1 MVDKAEADQILMA
14 NFNMKTQKPTKAD
27 NNTRAVKIL
36 NVSDTSNI
44 SNSSAII
51 SDFTDSIISINCQVA
66 VYNLFQKAPPVH
78 QTIKEQEILL
88 KLIIR

>member
-36 NVSDTSNI
+36 NVSDTSIGN
-44 SNSSAII
+44 
-51 SDFTDSIISINCQVA
+51 
-66 VYNLFQKAPPVH
+66 KK
-78 QTIKEQEILL
+78 IKHKCNNQWFH
-88 KLIIR
+88 RFNHFN

>member
-36 NVSDTSNI
+36 NVSDTSIGNKNI
-44 SNSSAII
+44 RFLSYLGWLIFSKNSCFYNAMKIPKKMSNENRKQKLQTAWE
-51 SDFTDSIISINCQVA
+51 DF
-66 VYNLFQKAPPVH
+66 
-78 QTIKEQEILL
+78 
-88 KLIIR
+88 